1 MPPRLRQFYKFVW
14 WDFLG
19 SGRVLGAFKGSQNT
33 RNVAAQFPR
42 LKVAHES
49 YQSSDYQSAITLCS
63 LVQAVRAARF
73 RSCGS
78 K

>member
-14 WDFLG
+14 WDFLS

-49 YQSSDYQSAITLCS
+49 YQSSDYQSAIKLGKGGFHHSFVIIEC
-63 LVQAVRAARF
+63 VE
-73 RSCGS
+73 
-78 K
+78 

>member
-1 MPPRLRQFYKFVW
+1 MV
-14 WDFLG
+14 
-19 SGRVLGAFKGSQNT
+19 
-33 RNVAAQFPR
+33 AQFPR
-42 LKVAHES
+42 LKVAHEC
-49 YQSSDYQSAITLCS
+49 YQSSDYQSAIKLGKGGFHHSFVNIQCVEKYFIFLIITLCK